1 MSDKCETHFSQNFV
15 KIVRRNVR
23 HEPKSVGQLSDKYK
37 TDKNNKFISLL
48 DICPT
53 NVRCMTVKISFRVS
67 DKTYGKIQKVSDTLS
82 DTCRTAIE
90 QYIEQ
95 SERKKSNKI
104 QTEND
109 KLLTKEYID
118 QLKKEILYLKDE
130 NVALRKQIEED
141 IHQLHSGIEK
151 LMTNIE
157 TTKQTSKPNG
167 LKQTKSENGRFN
179 SRM

>member
-1 MSDKCETHFSQNFV
+1 
-15 KIVRRNVR
+15 
-23 HEPKSVGQLSDKYK
+23 
-37 TDKNNKFISLL
+37 
-48 DICPT
+48 
-53 NVRCMTVKISFRVS
+53 MTVKISFRLS
-67 DKTYGKIQKVSDTLS
+67 DKTYGKIQKVSDKTSDNLS

-90 QYIEQ
+90 QYIKQ
-95 SERKKSNKI
+95 SGHKKSNKI

-109 KLLTKEYID
+109 KHLTKEYID

-141 IHQLHSGIEK
+141 IQQLHSGIEK

>member
-1 MSDKCETHFSQNFV
+1 
-15 KIVRRNVR
+15 
-23 HEPKSVGQLSDKYK
+23 
-37 TDKNNKFISLL
+37 
-48 DICPT
+48 
-53 NVRCMTVKISFRVS
+53 MTVKISFRLS
-67 DKTYGKIQKVSDTLS
+67 DKTYGKIQKVSDKTSDNLS

-90 QYIEQ
+90 QYIKQ
-95 SERKKSNKI
+95 SGHKKSNKI

-109 KLLTKEYID
+109 KHLTKEYID
-118 QLKKEILYLKDE
+118 QLKKEISYLKDE